1 MSHPSPLPPTAS
13 AHYQVLRT
21 VPSYDE
27 AQRLVDRLSDAGF
40 PVEHVRL
47 VGTDLRL
54 VEQVT
59 GRMTYGKAALY
70 GAASGA
76 WLGLLIGLLLG
87 LFTVVG
93 WLSVILWA
101 VLLGAVWGLI
111 FGLLGHAATGG
122 RRTSVASRAWRR
134 PPTRFLWRPSTS
146 RRPRP
151 SSTPAVP
158 RLDRQRPGPGP
169 GAGPRPSKC

>member
-21 VPSYDE
+21 VPSYDQ
-27 AQRLVDRLSDAGF
+27 AQRLVDQLSDAGF

-93 WLSVILWA
+93 WLWVILWA

-122 RRTSVASRAWRR
+122 RRDFSSVQGLEASSYEILVEAEYVEAATAKLDASR
-134 PPTRFLWRPSTS
+134 PTT
-146 RRPRP
+146 
-151 SSTPAVP
+151 
-158 RLDRQRPGPGP
+158 
-169 GAGPRPSKC
+169 

>member
-1 MSHPSPLPPTAS
+1 MSHPSSLPPTAS

-21 VPSYDE
+21 VPSYDQ
-27 AQRLVDRLSDAGF
+27 AQRLVDQLSDAGF

-93 WLSVILWA
+93 WLWVILWA
-101 VLLGAVWGLI
+101 VILGAVWGLI

-122 RRTSVASRAWRR
+122 RRDFSSVQGLEASSYEILVEAEYVEAAKAKLDASR
-134 PPTRFLWRPSTS
+134 PTT
-146 RRPRP
+146 
-151 SSTPAVP
+151 
-158 RLDRQRPGPGP
+158 
-169 GAGPRPSKC
+169 

>member
-21 VPSYDE
+21 VPSYDQ

-70 GAASGA
+70 RAASGA

-93 WLSVILWA
+93 WLSVILWT

-122 RRTSVASRAWRR
+122 RRDFSSVQGLEASSYEILVEAEYVEAATAKLDASR
-134 PPTRFLWRPSTS
+134 PTT
-146 RRPRP
+146 
-151 SSTPAVP
+151 
-158 RLDRQRPGPGP
+158 
-169 GAGPRPSKC
+169 

>member
-76 WLGLLIGLLLG
+76 WLGLLIGLL
-87 LFTVVG
+87 
-93 WLSVILWA
+93 
-101 VLLGAVWGLI
+101 
-111 FGLLGHAATGG
+111 GHAATGG
-122 RRTSVASRAWRR
+122 RRDFSSVQGLEASSYEILVEAEYFEAATAKLDASR
-134 PPTRFLWRPSTS
+134 PTT
-146 RRPRP
+146 
-151 SSTPAVP
+151 
-158 RLDRQRPGPGP
+158 
-169 GAGPRPSKC
+169 

>member
-1 MSHPSPLPPTAS
+1 MCPDCSAISLPNFPSTPDPGARQPRVQATVRVGSSPRTGNDKHVPSLPLPPTAS

-101 VLLGAVWGLI
+101 VLLGAVWG
-111 FGLLGHAATGG
+111 
-122 RRTSVASRAWRR
+122 
-134 PPTRFLWRPSTS
+134 
-146 RRPRP
+146 
-151 SSTPAVP
+151 
-158 RLDRQRPGPGP
+158 
-169 GAGPRPSKC
+169 

>member
-1 MSHPSPLPPTAS
+1 M
-13 AHYQVLRT
+13 
-21 VPSYDE
+21 PSYDQ

-111 FGLLGHAATGG
+111 FGLLAHARVSAEGRGPLRSPDTHRWGG
-122 RRTSVASRAWRR
+122 FRSGSRREAGTSACLS
-134 PPTRFLWRPSTS
+134 PPTGSLLGSAKRDPRSCLQWTPTVSS
-146 RRPRP
+146 PRP
-151 SSTPAVP
+151 SV
-158 RLDRQRPGPGP
+158 RGIPG
-169 GAGPRPSKC
+169 